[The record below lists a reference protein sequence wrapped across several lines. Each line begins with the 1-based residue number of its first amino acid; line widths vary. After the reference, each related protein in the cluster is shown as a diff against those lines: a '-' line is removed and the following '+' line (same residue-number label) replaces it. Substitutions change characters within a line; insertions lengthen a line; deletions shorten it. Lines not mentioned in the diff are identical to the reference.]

1 MNDDL
6 VRLRLATG
14 IRPAGLKGVASRPVI
29 EGRKSDAKAMT
40 CWEDHTIVSNVNQM
54 VCRAIVLTGLNNL
67 GWKAMTV
74 LQRRPAACKDRRLLL
89 VKYTIE
95 KSGGK

>member
-6 VRLRLATG
+6 VRLMLATG
-14 IRPAGLKGVASRPVI
+14 IRPAGLKEGASRPVM
-29 EGRKSDAKAMT
+29 EGLKSEAKAMT
-40 CWEDHTIVSNVNQM
+40 CWEYHAIVSNVNQM
-54 VCRAIVLTGLNNL
+54 VCRATVLTGLKNL

-74 LQRRPAACKDRRLLL
+74 LQRRPAACEDRRLLL

-95 KSGGK
+95 KSGGG